1 MKSFFLAA
9 IAALATLVL
18 FSSAPANA
26 QNYRE
31 SYYHDSHSGA
41 AHVVGALIE
50 LAAHR
55 AHDRRSNYYGGGYVR
70 DPDFYRY
77 DYAPRY
83 RDYGHYN
90 NYGHY
95 NRYNSYNS
103 FPAYQQR
110 HHYQSHRGI
119 YRRHHGRRH

>member
-9 IAALATLVL
+9 LAALVL

-26 QNYRE
+26 QYYRE
-31 SYYHDSHSGA
+31 SYYRDSHSGA

-70 DPDFYRY
+70 DFELYRY

-83 RDYGHYN
+83 R

-95 NRYNSYNS
+95 NHYNHYNRNNRYDSY
-103 FPAYQQR
+103 PAYRQR
-110 HHYQSHRGI
+110 HHYRSHRGN

>member
-9 IAALATLVL
+9 LAALVL

-26 QNYRE
+26 QYYRE
-31 SYYHDSHSGA
+31 SYYRDSHSGA

-70 DPDFYRY
+70 DPELYRY

-83 RDYGHYN
+83 R

-95 NRYNSYNS
+95 NHYNHYNRNNRYDS
-103 FPAYQQR
+103 FPAYRQR
-110 HHYQSHRGI
+110 HHYRSHRGN

>member
-9 IAALATLVL
+9 LAALVL

-26 QNYRE
+26 QYYRE
-31 SYYHDSHSGA
+31 SYYRDSHSGA

-70 DPDFYRY
+70 DFELYRY

-83 RDYGHYN
+83 R

-95 NRYNSYNS
+95 NHYNRNNRYDS
-103 FPAYQQR
+103 FPAYRQR
-110 HHYQSHRGI
+110 HHYRSHRGN

>member
-9 IAALATLVL
+9 LTALAALAALVL
-18 FSSAPANA
+18 FSSVPANA
-26 QNYRE
+26 QHYRD
-31 SYYHDSHSGA
+31 SYYHDSHHGA

-70 DPDFYRY
+70 DPELYRY

-83 RDYGHYN
+83 R

-95 NRYNSYNS
+95 NRYDRYNS
-103 FPAYQQR
+103 FPAYRQR
-110 HHYQSHRGI
+110 HHYQSHRGN

>member
-9 IAALATLVL
+9 LAALVL

-26 QNYRE
+26 QYYRE
-31 SYYHDSHSGA
+31 SYYRDSHSGA

-70 DPDFYRY
+70 DPELYRY

-83 RDYGHYN
+83 R

-95 NRYNSYNS
+95 NHYNHYNRNNRYDSY
-103 FPAYQQR
+103 PAYRQR
-110 HHYQSHRGI
+110 HHYRSHRGN

>member
-9 IAALATLVL
+9 IAALAALVL

-26 QNYRE
+26 QHYRE
-31 SYYHDSHSGA
+31 SYYRDSHSGA

-90 NYGHY
+90 
-95 NRYNSYNS
+95 RYNSYNS

-110 HHYQSHRGI
+110 QHYQSHRGN
-119 YRRHHGRRH
+119 YRRHRGRRN